1 MSIGV
6 DNRHGAV
13 VPSLRGWMIIARRQ
27 ATCHHDERAAAGEA
41 LIVGGGSADNG
52 YDEYDEILDGRPGG
66 GG

>member
-1 MSIGV
+1 
-6 DNRHGAV
+6 
-13 VPSLRGWMIIARRQ
+13 MIIARRQ